1 MIAHY
6 DTNLAKH
13 IGITA
18 AVVYEHL
25 RSLASEAP
33 PKNGYPQ
40 YSCSI
45 VELSEDLGV
54 PLRTMKRTM
63 DKLRDCGL
71 LASKRSIHT
80 MHWSILANEEQA
92 IELVS

>member
-1 MIAHY
+1 MIVHY

-45 VELSEDLGV
+45 VELSEDLSV
-54 PLRTMKRTM
+54 PLRTMTRTM
-63 DKLRDCGL
+63 AKLVDCGL
-71 LASKRSIHT
+71 LASKRSQYT
-80 MHWSILANEEQA
+80 MIWSVLANEEQA
-92 IELVS
+92 IEVVS